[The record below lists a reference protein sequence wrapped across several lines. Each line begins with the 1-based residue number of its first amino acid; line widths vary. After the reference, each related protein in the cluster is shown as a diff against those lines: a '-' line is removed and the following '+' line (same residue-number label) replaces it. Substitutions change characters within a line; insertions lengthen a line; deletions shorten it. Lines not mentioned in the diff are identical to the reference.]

1 MLDDELEESTVK
13 QSPAASSG
21 LSSPISVTASV
32 RSVMLSL
39 KTKYAPR
46 HEGQESSDE
55 SPTVATRRE
64 TSHEVPESSDDALT
78 PRTKT
83 ETRQKA
89 RQSYGDF
96 MSYYVADGDDD
107 DDDEEVGEDGEA
119 EEAEEEAIPTLKPN
133 RRFARAKPA
142 AKEKQPRQ
150 PRKKQASTPLRTSVS
165 PVVLHP
171 SPVVQASK
179 KPSIRQYP
187 PRQKVR
193 FPSAKPMGNHGLP
206 HATPLETVI
215 SQRAQPV
222 QHATHPPNGRQLPKG
237 MQHNGTHHSNG
248 MHSKLPPQAVQP
260 PKPVPY
266 TLLAE
271 VITVKYHA
279 PVDVKVKKLQ
289 ALSASLTV
297 FGGGAPPP
305 RKPPAPENKK
315 ASENEK
321 KQETVETKQGETKE
335 AKSSGQFSNEIADAR
350 VLTFYTRQRSSS

>member
-1 MLDDELEESTVK
+1 MLDDEAEEPAVK
-13 QSPAASSG
+13 QSPATSSG
-21 LSSPISVTASV
+21 LSSPVSVTASV
-32 RSVMLSL
+32 RSGVLSI
-39 KTKYAPR
+39 KTNSATR
-46 HEGQESSDE
+46 DAAQESSDE

-78 PRTKT
+78 PRTKS
-83 ETRQKA
+83 ETRREA

-107 DDDEEVGEDGEA
+107 DEEAGEA

-133 RRFARAKPA
+133 RKFVRAKPA

-165 PVVLHP
+165 PVTLHP
-171 SPVVQASK
+171 SPAVRTSK

-215 SQRAQPV
+215 NQRAQPV
-222 QHATHPPNGRQLPKG
+222 QHATHQPNGRQLPKG
-237 MQHNGTHHSNG
+237 MQQHHGTHQSNGTHV
-248 MHSKLPPQAVQP
+248 KQPPQAVQP

-305 RKPPAPENKK
+305 RKTPAPENKK
-315 ASENEK
+315 MPENEK
-321 KQETVETKQGETKE
+321 KLENVQTKQDETKE
-335 AKSSGQFSNEIADAR
+335 AKSNGQFQTTFIKTR
-350 VLTFYTRQRSSS
+350 VLTLYPRQRSPC